1 MTLPSF
7 TAEMS
12 VYATSVQYC
21 GHASDAWDGFGV
33 CPAQLLPRRGIGCYR
48 DCVADCSPADP
59 FCADNCH
66 CICYGR
72 PCPRPGC
79 NCWLM

>member
-7 TAEMS
+7 TANMS
-12 VYATSVQYC
+12 LYETNRQYR
-21 GHASDAWDGFGV
+21 GRASDAVGSFGV
-33 CPAQLLPRRGIGCYR
+33 HLAQLAPRRGISCYR
-48 DCVADCSPADP
+48 NCVLDCSPADP
-59 FCADNCH
+59 YCQDNCH